1 MFWKN
6 HGIVGSKRVGFKV
19 RELYHNKAIIRSWRE
34 LFDQAVS
41 WEIINKFFFLGI
53 RSLCDLCIF
62 FANNLKLHAI
72 AMSNLC

>member
-1 MFWKN
+1 MMFWKN
-6 HGIVGSKRVGFKV
+6 HGIVDSKRVGFKV

-34 LFDQAVS
+34 LLYQAVS
-41 WEIINKFFFLGI
+41 WEIINLFFLGI

-72 AMSNLC
+72 AMSNPC